1 MNRFQPRPVRRAVG
15 STLVG
20 FALLVVSAVPTVAAT
35 TLPSVTPVCNLK
47 AATIVAQPG
56 ATSVRGTQGPD
67 VIVALERG
75 VRIDGR
81 GGDDTICAGD
91 GDNIINGG
99 AGNDWINGGDGTN
112 TTDGGSGN
120 DTMYGGT
127 GNDTILGDIGNDV
140 IHAGD
145 GDNLVSTGSGDDT
158 IVTGAGDDRVDGG
171 KDYDTCDAG
180 GGSNYVGHCEGST
193 ATS

>member
-1 MNRFQPRPVRRAVG
+1 MHRFPSRTARRTVG
-15 STLVG
+15 SALVG
-20 FALLVVSAVPTVAAT
+20 LALLVVAAVPTVAAAA
-35 TLPSVTPVCNLK
+35 LPSVTPVCNLK

-99 AGNDWINGGDGTN
+99 AGNDWINGGNGVN
-112 TTDGGSGN
+112 TIDGGAGN
-120 DTMYGGT
+120 DTMFAGT
-127 GNDTILGDIGNDV
+127 GNDTILGDTGNDDIV
-140 IHAGD
+140 AGD
-145 GDNLVSTGSGDDT
+145 GDNLVSTGSGDDI

-171 KDYDTCDAG
+171 KDVDTCDAG